1 MGRGSYRA
9 SDWMALKTSRK
20 LSGDTTEVQM
30 FESRVA
36 EASIRSDMIG
46 MRECFDN
53 EDSPESTPV
62 IVGFDVTASMGYLA
76 KEIATNSLNNMISKI
91 LSNKAVSDPQVLC
104 AAIGDVKS
112 DRFPL
117 QVTQFE
123 SDIRMVR
130 ELLTLC
136 LEGGG
141 GGNGGESYNLL
152 WYFASRHTVTDN
164 YNKRKKRGILF
175 TIGDDRCHAELT
187 RAEISHAFRDNVPY
201 NISNEELIREVSS
214 RYDIFHLYIENDT
227 AVDREVFSYWNDLI
241 PGRFAPINKKD
252 ISLLSDLMVAIMQ
265 LNSGRSHNE
274 VLHDMDQDLAER
286 LSRSLSFIE
295 TDNKQ
300 DNNTISF

>member
-30 FESRVA
+30 FENRVA
-36 EASIRSDMIG
+36 GDSTRSELVGI
-46 MRECFDN
+46 RECFDN
-53 EDSPESTPV
+53 EDSPKSTPV

-76 KEIATNSLNNMISKI
+76 KEIATNSLNHMISKI
-91 LSNKAVSDPQVLC
+91 LANKAVSDPQVLC

-112 DRFPL
+112 DKYPL

-123 SDIRMVR
+123 SDIRMVQ

-152 WYFASRHTVTDN
+152 WYFASRRTNTDC
-164 YNKRKKRGILF
+164 YGKRKKKGILF

-187 RAEISHAFRDNVPY
+187 RDDIKRAFKDVVPY

-214 RYDIFHLYIENDT
+214 MYDIFHLYIENDT
-227 AVDREVFSYWNDLI
+227 AVDKEVFKYWNDLI
-241 PGRFAPINKKD
+241 PGKFAPINKKD

-265 LNSGRSHNE
+265 LNSGKSHNE

-295 TDNKQ
+295 ITNTQ
-300 DNNTISF
+300 DNNKISF